1 MGKYQAR
8 HFQEMPGNSRGGELQ
23 EFTVHNYM
31 EIVVNIVV
39 CADCYRFVVNIGAYW
54 YIVHGTRC
62 AIIGSFVSK
71 TGSKHCSAF
80 KSSPARLPLIDVERG
95 SLSSVF
101 HCEANRSCLG
111 NRPAAV
117 GTMLY
122 HSIG

>member
-31 EIVVNIVV
+31 EIVVNIVG

-62 AIIGSFVSK
+62 AIIRSFVSK

-95 SLSSVF
+95 V
-101 HCEANRSCLG
+101 
-111 NRPAAV
+111 
-117 GTMLY
+117 
-122 HSIG
+122 